1 MRLAILGARGIP
13 AHYGGFETFAEQL
26 AVRLVERGHE
36 VTVFCE
42 AGESASQEYKGVK
55 LRHVRARN
63 LGPLTTVVYDAAS
76 LWQGRSRVDRIF
88 NVGYCAA
95 CLLLLPPG
103 WGIHLWDN
111 LGGL

>member
-13 AHYGGFETFAEQL
+13 ARYGGFETFAEQL

-42 AGESASQEYKGVK
+42 AGEGASQEYKGVK

-63 LGPLTTVVYDAAS
+63 LQPLNTAVYDAAR
-76 LWQGRSRVDRIF
+76 LWQERSPYDV
-88 NVGYCAA
+88 NLQVGHVSPAHCTPAQDLGNHAA
-95 CLLLLPPG
+95 
-103 WGIHLWDN
+103 
-111 LGGL
+111 